1 MKSAFNVDKLQENNG
16 RKRRRSY
23 MGLLYISKQAEKSR
37 ETEQKKLKCLP
48 SEYLPVLPQVCFC
61 WQNHT
66 KDWRVLI
73 FIVKSETAGDDIS
86 LSPLPFC
93 LVTSHKP
100 SQKIL
105 SDKEAKWV
113 AASYKEVSLLWYI
126 KSNISYLS
134 NKIINAIRFL
144 DSSSFQK
151 LATQYPRVPLGWFK
165 HKNSVVREEVRD
177 NESVK
182 QDVKY
187 KWNNIPLIKLPHIY
201 FVIKTHHI
209 ESDFL

>member
-1 MKSAFNVDKLQENNG
+1 MCRVVCQIAKKWDKQAISNHG
-16 RKRRRSY
+16 TGAARKRVREVGGGRWEVLTPMSPHSYYQIRNCRRWY
-23 MGLLYISKQAEKSR
+23 Q
-37 ETEQKKLKCLP
+37 
-48 SEYLPVLPQVCFC
+48 
-61 WQNHT
+61 
-66 KDWRVLI
+66 
-73 FIVKSETAGDDIS
+73 
-86 LSPLPFC
+86 
-93 LVTSHKP
+93 LVTITILLGYITKP

-105 SDKEAKWV
+105 SDKEAQWI

-182 QDVKY
+182 QNVKY
-187 KWNNIPLIKLPHIY
+187 KWKKYSFNQIISYLL
-201 FVIKTHHI
+201 VIKTHHI